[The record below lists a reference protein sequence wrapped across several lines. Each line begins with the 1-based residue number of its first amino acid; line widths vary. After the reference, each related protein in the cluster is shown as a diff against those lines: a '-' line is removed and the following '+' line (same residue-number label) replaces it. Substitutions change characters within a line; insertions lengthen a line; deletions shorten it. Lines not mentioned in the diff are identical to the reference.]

1 MKVSPIVTKTR
12 ILLVDDHKILRDG
25 LRMLITRH
33 EGLEICGEAGNG
45 RAALKMVD
53 ELKPDLVVMDLTMPD
68 LNGIEATRQ
77 MVQRHSGIKVMILTM
92 NSDRHFVSEA
102 LTAGASAYL
111 LKDYA
116 FDELVRGIECVAK
129 GQVYLSPAIAG
140 VVVDEFR
147 RRSQGE
153 ATAKQELSSREKE
166 VLQLLSEGSTTKGIA
181 AELGVSPKT
190 VESHRKQVMKKL
202 GLHSIAELTKYA
214 IREGLTPI

>member
-1 MKVSPIVTKTR
+1 MSNIKPKTR
-12 ILLVDDHKILRDG
+12 VILVDDHKILRDG

-45 RAALKMVD
+45 RTALKMVE

-77 MVQRHSGIKVMILTM
+77 MVQRHPDVKVMILTM
-92 NSDRHFVSEA
+92 NSERRYISEA
-102 LTAGASAYL
+102 LAAGASAYL

-116 FDELVRGIECVAK
+116 FEELVKGIECVAK

-140 VVVDEFR
+140 VVVEEFR
-147 RRSQGE
+147 KHVSSDPSPVRD
-153 ATAKQELSSREKE
+153 LSSREKE
-166 VLQLLSEGSTTKGIA
+166 VLQLLSEGHTTKEIA
-181 AELGVSPKT
+181 LELGVSPKT
-190 VESHRKQVMKKL
+190 VESHRKQVMTKL
-202 GLHSIAELTKYA
+202 GLNSVAALTKYA